1 MTETPESTPDDNRG
15 NPEGAHGWIEVVV
28 HGFARGLNILSAAWL
43 GAVALLIVYDVVGR
57 EFFNAPFHGTNEIVS
72 NSVLSILMLQLPL
85 SILTRG
91 SLRTT
96 ILYGLMKRVGRAAID
111 IVSYISA
118 LMIFL
123 VIATG
128 SWSRMIEGWAIMEQ
142 EGSGVV
148 TIPVYPIRT
157 LVVVVA
163 CFGVIVSLLMI
174 WHAIFNPRK
183 TDEMYDDLT
192 EPRT

>member
-1 MTETPESTPDDNRG
+1 MADRPDSAPAGPVDWVER
-15 NPEGAHGWIEVVV
+15 VVFL
-28 HGFARGLNILSAAWL
+28 FARTLNILSAVWL

-91 SLRTT
+91 TLRTT
-96 ILYGLMKRVGRAAID
+96 ILYGLMRRFGRSVID
-111 IVSYISA
+111 VVSYLSA
-118 LMIFL
+118 AGLFL
-123 VIATG
+123 VIAVG
-128 SWSRMIEGWAIMEQ
+128 SWTRMIEGWQIFEQ

-163 CFGVIVSLLMI
+163 IFGVAVCLLMV
-174 WHAIFNPRK
+174 WHAIVNPRK